1 MIRKRGSWGEG
12 ELYEALCLLMIGAC
26 LWIIGIQFQ
35 VFSSLNAFIHANDL
49 SNAFMLVA
57 LMGLAVF
64 AASLRKSLLLRV
76 AMRERDLT
84 AAEAEAVARHDV
96 LTGLANRRLFLE
108 TLERRRAAASL
119 VPTQAVLLVDLD
131 RFKPVNDIYGHA
143 AGNAVLCAVAERL
156 SALTPEGGLAA

>member
-12 ELYEALCLLMIGAC
+12 ELYEALCLLMICGC

-76 AMRERDLT
+76 AMRERDIT

-108 TLERRRAAASL
+108 
-119 VPTQAVLLVDLD
+119 
-131 RFKPVNDIYGHA
+131 
-143 AGNAVLCAVAERL
+143 
-156 SALTPEGGLAA
+156 